1 VFIWVICVPL
11 VFGVVLLEMRNWK
24 IAGFIATLVI
34 VLSIPI
40 YYLGVEEPGAPV
52 TGSGEQLPATFAG
65 TLKCK
70 ECHQKEYDKWQNS
83 NHDHAMEAANEKT
96 VLGDFNNAVFEA
108 HGVTS
113 RFYKKEGRFFV
124 HTEGPEGK
132 MGDFEVTY
140 TFGWFPLQQYLV
152 PFPGGRLQCLPIAW
166 DVRQKRWYHLYPEG
180 RVDPKDWLYW
190 TNAAQ
195 NWNGMCA
202 QCHSTNLKKNFD
214 IKTDTY
220 KTTWSDIDVGCEACH
235 GPGSRHVQWAEMPDM
250 ARPRV
255 ENVDLVVKTS
265 DIGSRKLVEL
275 CAPCHSRRASLG
287 DYTHAEAD
295 LLDSMLP
302 SLLTE
307 ELYFPD
313 GQILAEDYVYGSFTQ
328 SKMYHRDVRCSNC
341 HDVHGL
347 KVVKEG
353 NALCLQCHRAA
364 EYDSKE
370 HHFHKKKGEKGEPIK
385 SAEGEVLFQVG
396 SGAECV
402 QCHMPGRTY
411 MGIHYRLDHSL
422 RIPRPDL
429 SIKIGTPNACN
440 RCHVDKNAQW
450 AVDAVTKWYGPGRRP
465 HYGTI
470 VEAGRKGL
478 PEAKQDLIRLAG
490 DPLYPVIVRATAL
503 SLLAGYPGEDTLR
516 AFETALMDD
525 EALIRRTAVQS
536 IYLSGQKRQ
545 TDLIA
550 PLLYDP
556 VAAVRMEAAST
567 LAGDPSKSLGSDQ
580 RKVFEKDLQEYIA
593 SMEYSGDFA
602 FGRYNLG
609 NLYAALNEPQEAI
622 GNYQAALK
630 IDDLFYPAKVNLAM
644 LYSSRGENGK
654 AEKLFREVVAQHPE
668 LYDAAYSLGLL
679 LAEMGNPKEALV
691 YLQRAAK
698 GLPDHS
704 RIQYNL
710 GLLLQSL
717 QRDSEAEAAF
727 QRALALEPA
736 DMDYL
741 YALADFYLKR
751 NRLAEAK
758 KVAEK
763 MVAAHPNQRLGHELL
778 DMIDRR
784 LKGNQ

>member
-1 VFIWVICVPL
+1 VSHF
-11 VFGVVLLEMRNWK
+11 LLMEMRNWK
-24 IAGFIATLVI
+24 IAGILATLVI

-40 YYLGVEEPGAPV
+40 YYLQIEKDRPAGDWK
-52 TGSGEQLPATFAG
+52 GEARPATFAG
-65 TLKCK
+65 SLKCK
-70 ECHQKEYDKWQNS
+70 ECHQKEYDKWLNS
-83 NHDHAMEAANEKT
+83 NHDHAMDVANEKT
-96 VLGDFNNAVFEA
+96 VLGDFNDAVFQA
-108 HGVTS
+108 HGVSS
-113 RFYKKEGRFFV
+113 RFYKKNGKFFV
-124 HTEGPEGK
+124 HTQGPEGK
-132 MGDFEVTY
+132 MGDFEVSY

-152 PFPGGRLQCLPIAW
+152 PFPGGRFQCLPIAW
-166 DVRQKRWYHLYPEG
+166 DVREKKWYHLYPNEPM
-180 RVDPKDWLYW
+180 DPKDWLYW

-202 QCHSTNLKKNFD
+202 ECHSTNLKKYYD
-214 IKTDTY
+214 TKTDSY

-250 ARPRV
+250 ARPKV
-255 ENVDLVVKTS
+255 ENFDLVVKIS
-265 DIGSRKLVEL
+265 SIGSRKLVEL

-302 SLLTE
+302 SLLTQ

-313 GQILAEDYVYGSFTQ
+313 GQILDEVYVYGSFTQ

-347 KVVKEG
+347 KVIKEG
-353 NALCLQCHRAA
+353 NALCLQCHRGD

-370 HHFHKKKGEKGEPIK
+370 HHFHKKKGEKGDPIK
-385 SAEGEVLFQVG
+385 STDGKVLFEVG
-396 SGAECV
+396 TGAECV

-440 RCHVDKNAQW
+440 RCHVDKNSQW
-450 AVDAVTKWYGPGRRP
+450 SVDAITKWYGPGRRP
-465 HYGTI
+465 HYGTVI
-470 VEAGRKGL
+470 DAGRKRT
-478 PEAKQDLIRLAG
+478 PEAKKDLIRLAG
-490 DPLYPVIVRATAL
+490 DPLYPVIVRSTAL
-503 SLLAGYPGEDTLR
+503 SLLTAYPGEDTTR
-516 AFETALMDD
+516 AFELALMDE

-536 IYLSGQKRQ
+536 IHLSGQRRQ
-545 TDLIA
+545 VELIA

-567 LAGDPSKSLGSDQ
+567 LAGEPSKKLSPDQ
-580 RKVFEKDLQEYIA
+580 RKVFQKDLQEYVE

-609 NLYAALNEPQEAI
+609 NLYAALNETQEAI
-622 GNYQAALK
+622 KNYEAALK

-644 LYSSRGENGK
+644 LHSSKGEK
-654 AEKLFREVVAQHPE
+654 DTAERLFRDVVAKHPE
-668 LYDAAYSLGLL
+668 LYDVAYSLGLL
-679 LAEMGNPKEALV
+679 LAEMGKPADALG
-691 YLQRAAK
+691 YLERAAK
-698 GLPDHS
+698 GMPERS

-710 GLLLQSL
+710 GLLLQVL
-717 QRDSEAEAAF
+717 QRDSQAESSL
-727 QRALALEPA
+727 QKALSLEPA
-736 DMDYL
+736 NMDYL

-751 NRLAEAK
+751 NRLGEAGKLAER
-758 KVAEK
+758 
-763 MVAAHPNQRLGHELL
+763 MVAAHPDQRIGKELL
-778 DMIDRR
+778 ELIERR
-784 LKGNQ
+784 RRSVQ